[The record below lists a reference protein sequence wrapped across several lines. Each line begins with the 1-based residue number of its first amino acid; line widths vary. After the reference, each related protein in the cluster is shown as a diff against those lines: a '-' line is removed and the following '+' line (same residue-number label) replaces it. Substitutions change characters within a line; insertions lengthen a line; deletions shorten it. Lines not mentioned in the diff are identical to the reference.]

1 MLETS
6 FDFIV
11 IGAGSAGCV
20 LANRL
25 SADPRIRVLLL
36 EAGPEPRSPWI
47 RIPAG
52 LPRLLGNSPYNWPDM
67 TVPIAGL
74 GGRRMWI
81 GHGRTLG
88 GSSAINGMVYNRGHR
103 ADFDSWAQSGN
114 AGWDWEGVR
123 PHFERIE
130 HVLGLSEA
138 DVRHPVIDAFV
149 AAGETL
155 GLPRNDHFADERQEG
170 VGRFR
175 LSIAGGRR
183 SSAYNVFLAPA
194 RSRRNL
200 RIVTGAQ
207 VERIEVTGGRA
218 RGVRYRVGGNLV
230 TAGCEGEVI
239 VSAGAIDSPRL
250 LMLSGIGPAAHLAE
264 HGIAATVD
272 LPGVGENLQDH
283 LTAGVVA
290 DMVAGASM
298 NSEIAGARQLLI
310 GMRYLLTRKGLA
322 TMGGSVAGA
331 FARCLPGSDHP
342 DVQINFRPFSVGPAR
357 NGGFAVERSPKVT
370 ATVALLRPRSRGTI
384 RLACGDPAA
393 RPFIDPA
400 YLADTADAAGMIA
413 ATRLLARFFR
423 SEPLAGLVA
432 SSELAGDA
440 GQDDAAVLAAVQ
452 ASASSMAHP
461 VGSCRMGAD
470 AAAVVDPRLRVRGVA
485 GLRVADCSIMPTLTS
500 GNTNA
505 PALMIGDKAAAM
517 ILQDRRARAA

>member
-1 MLETS
+1 MPGTIC
-6 FDFIV
+6 DYIV

-25 SADPRIRVLLL
+25 SADPRNRVLLI

-52 LPRLLGNSPYNWPDM
+52 LPRLLGKSPYNWPDM
-67 TVPIAGL
+67 TMPIAGL
-74 GGRRMWI
+74 GGRRLWI

-103 ADFDSWAQSGN
+103 ADFDNWAQSGN
-114 AGWDWEGVR
+114 PGWDWDGVR
-123 PHFERIE
+123 PHFESIE
-130 HVLGLSEA
+130 QALGLSEA
-138 DVRHPVIDAFV
+138 EVRHPVIDAFI
-149 AAGETL
+149 AAGEAL

-183 SSAYNVFLAPA
+183 SSAYDAFLAPVRR
-194 RSRRNL
+194 RSNL

-207 VERIEVTGGRA
+207 VERIEVAGGRA
-218 RGVRYRVGGNLV
+218 CGVRYRHGGGIV
-230 TAGCEGEVI
+230 AVACEGEVI

-250 LMLSGIGPAAHLAE
+250 LMLSGIGPAAHVAD
-264 HGIAATVD
+264 HGIAPVAD

-290 DMVAGASM
+290 EMVPGGSM
-298 NSEIAGARQLLI
+298 NSEIAGSRQLLI
-310 GMRYLLTRKGLA
+310 GLRYLLTGKGLA

-331 FARCLPGSDHP
+331 FARCLPGSDQP
-342 DVQINFRPFSVGPAR
+342 DVQVNFRPFSVGPGR
-357 NGGFAVERSPKVT
+357 NGGFEAKRSPKVT
-370 ATVALLRPRSRGTI
+370 ATVALLRPRSRGTV
-384 RLACGDPAA
+384 RLASPDPGA
-393 RPFIDPA
+393 RPLIDPA
-400 YLADTADAAGMIA
+400 YLADAADAAGMIA

-423 SEPLAGLVA
+423 SEPLAALVA
-432 SSELAGDA
+432 STELAGDA
-440 GQDDAAVLAAVQ
+440 GQDDAAVLAAVR

-461 VGSCRMGAD
+461 VGTCRMGGD
-470 AAAVVDPRLRVRGVA
+470 DAAVVDARLRVRGLA

-505 PALMIGDKAAAM
+505 PALMIGNKAAAM
-517 ILQDRRARAA
+517 ILQDRQARTA